1 MVARRHI
8 VSRRKPYWLLNKY
21 VYPSSSNS
29 GPTHILSQS
38 SSCIDLIFT
47 DQPHLV
53 IDCGIHA
60 SLHPSCHHQIT
71 YCKLNLK
78 IIYPPPYKHLIWDY
92 KKANSFCIK
101 KALWTVNWD
110 VLFHLKSVHEQ
121 VNVFNDVVNIFSNIV
136 PNRIIEIDDRNP
148 PWMNVFIKKNK
159 NEKIV
164 KQSSYTKII
173 EWMLISLTLRTYPK
187 IYQN

>member
-1 MVARRHI
+1 MINFFKTYKILVLILQRSLVILMLDHMVVRRHI

-78 IIYPPPYKHLIWDY
+78 ITYPSPYKCLIWDY

-101 KALWTVNWD
+101 KH
-110 VLFHLKSVHEQ
+110 FEQ
-121 VNVFNDVVNIFSNIV
+121 LIGMSS
-136 PNRIIEIDDRNP
+136 
-148 PWMNVFIKKNK
+148 FI
-159 NEKIV
+159 
-164 KQSSYTKII
+164 
-173 EWMLISLTLRTYPK
+173 
-187 IYQN
+187 

>member
-1 MVARRHI
+1 MILGDFNAISYSWWSKDIFSVEANHI
-8 VSRRKPYWLLNKY
+8 NPLTSMFGLHQVI
-21 VYPSSSNS
+21 S

-78 IIYPPPYKHLIWDY
+78 ITYPPPYKHLIWDY

-101 KALWTVNWD
+101 KAL
-110 VLFHLKSVHEQ
+110 
-121 VNVFNDVVNIFSNIV
+121 
-136 PNRIIEIDDRNP
+136 
-148 PWMNVFIKKNK
+148 
-159 NEKIV
+159 
-164 KQSSYTKII
+164 
-173 EWMLISLTLRTYPK
+173 
-187 IYQN
+187 